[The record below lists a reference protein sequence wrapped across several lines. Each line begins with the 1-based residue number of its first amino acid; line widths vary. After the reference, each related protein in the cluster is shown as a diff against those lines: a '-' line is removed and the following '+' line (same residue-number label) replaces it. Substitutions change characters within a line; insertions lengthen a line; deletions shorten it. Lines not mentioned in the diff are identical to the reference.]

1 MNSTLLYLRV
11 SVQHCACDRVGRVVQ
26 GPCRPLGPRDPGR
39 ARLGLRRR
47 LQARYNHSTHIH
59 MYTKSIHLSHAHYL
73 YACARVLEVQ
83 PARYTCP
90 LWATSF
96 RFDGQATHLCLSI
109 LCTWWQPFS
118 FDQATHVLVF
128 SVYVIG
134 AEPVSA
140 DAPASNGVKRKADK
154 ADKPE
159 KASTTRS
166 RAK

>member
-1 MNSTLLYLRV
+1 
-11 SVQHCACDRVGRVVQ
+11 
-26 GPCRPLGPRDPGR
+26 
-39 ARLGLRRR
+39 
-47 LQARYNHSTHIH
+47 
-59 MYTKSIHLSHAHYL
+59 
-73 YACARVLEVQ
+73 
-83 PARYTCP
+83 
-90 LWATSF
+90 
-96 RFDGQATHLCLSI
+96 
-109 LCTWWQPFS
+109 
-118 FDQATHVLVF
+118 VLVV